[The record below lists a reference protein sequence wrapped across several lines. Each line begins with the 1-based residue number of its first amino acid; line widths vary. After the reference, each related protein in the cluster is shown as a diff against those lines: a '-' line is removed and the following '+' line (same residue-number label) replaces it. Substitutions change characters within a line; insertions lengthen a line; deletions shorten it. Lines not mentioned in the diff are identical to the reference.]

1 MPTITT
7 EVEVD
12 VDFDLSDYEDD
23 IEHEYCNGNC
33 LKNRDTSLYLDLKE
47 YVDNMYKTLYLTI
60 DNSRDIKNMEQ
71 IMNDLQRIL
80 EDWT

>member
-1 MPTITT
+1 MPTIET
-7 EVEVD
+7 EVS

-23 IEHEYCNGNC
+23 IENEYCNGNC
-33 LKNRDTSLYLDLKE
+33 LRIKQGLYEDLKE

-60 DNSRDIKNMEQ
+60 DNSRDIKSMEQ

-80 EDWT
+80 EDWA

>member
-1 MPTITT
+1 MPTVTA
-7 EVEVD
+7 EVD

-23 IEHEYCNGNC
+23 IYNEYCDGNC
-33 LKNRDTSLYLDLKE
+33 LKHKEMSLYQDLKE
-47 YVDNMYKTLYLTI
+47 YVDDMFKTLYLTV

-80 EDWT
+80 EDWE